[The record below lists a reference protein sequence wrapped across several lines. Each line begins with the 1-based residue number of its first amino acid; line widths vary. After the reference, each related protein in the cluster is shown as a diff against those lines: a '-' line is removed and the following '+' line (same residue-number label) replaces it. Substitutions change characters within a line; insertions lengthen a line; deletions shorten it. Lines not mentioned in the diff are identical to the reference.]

1 MTWVEK
7 HGINCYSCNKLFD
20 EREAIHVEIKNE
32 DHEIYEDHEI
42 CEECADYSLG
52 KSIVEESE

>member
-1 MTWVEK
+1 MEKLFSWKKYCGGIGMTWVEK

-32 DHEIYEDHEI
+32 DHEI
-42 CEECADYSLG
+42 CEECA
-52 KSIVEESE
+52 EESE

>member
-20 EREAIHVEIKNE
+20 EREAIHVKIKN
-32 DHEIYEDHEI
+32 EDHEI
-42 CEECADYSLG
+42 CEECAEGLADLSYELEM
-52 KSIVEESE
+52 KKESK